1 MKSFIDKLLKRN
13 ITPMMYAYLIC
24 IQESREFPWTISEVT
39 KKAVIAHLI
48 ENGFIK
54 VNGDAVVLKGKALE
68 LLDVEPQEDIISLNT
83 CDSWIDEWIVLWPKG
98 VKSGGRP
105 VRASK
110 ATVVKKMNS
119 LLLNKK
125 YKVEDIIDCTK
136 AYISDFESRQ
146 WKMITCADYFISKS
160 GSSLL
165 EALIEDFDRSEFES
179 NNAGESN
186 FYKLL

>member
-1 MKSFIDKLLKRN
+1 
-13 ITPMMYAYLIC
+13 MMYAYLIC
-24 IQESREFPWTISEVT
+24 IKESREFPWTISEVT

-54 VNGDAVVLKGKALE
+54 VNGDAVILKGKALE

-83 CDSWIDEWIVLWPKG
+83 CDSWIDDWIALWPKG

-136 AYISDFESRQ
+136 AYISEKEAARWAYIS
-146 WKMITCADYFISKS
+146 CADYFIKKD

-165 EALIEDFDRSEFES
+165 EALLEEFDRSTFEQES
-179 NNAGESN
+179 NGEGH
-186 FYKLL
+186 FHKLL